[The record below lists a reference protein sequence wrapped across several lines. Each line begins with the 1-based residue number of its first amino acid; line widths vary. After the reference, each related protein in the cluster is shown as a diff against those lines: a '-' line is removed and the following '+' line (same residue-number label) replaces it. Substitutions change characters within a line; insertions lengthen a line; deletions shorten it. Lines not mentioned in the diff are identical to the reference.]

1 MNPANRIREK
11 RTHLLRA
18 EEKMEELMQ
27 LILRR
32 KRHALDLY
40 IERMNGLSPLQ
51 KLSSGYSYVVNGE
64 GKNIRSVQAVSP
76 GEEIRIHVTD
86 GHITALVKGVKEYEI
101 RR

>member
-1 MNPANRIREK
+1 M
-11 RTHLLRA
+11 
-18 EEKMEELMQ
+18 
-27 LILRR
+27 
-32 KRHALDLY
+32 
-40 IERMNGLSPLQ
+40 SPLQ

-64 GKNIRSVQAVSP
+64 GKNIRSVQAVSL